1 MAFQLKLQ
9 KGLKFRDRVH
19 YQKKQWT
26 KVEAYSNGHLDVAYT
41 LAEADSD
48 NR

>member
-1 MAFQLKLQ
+1 MARQLLLQ
-9 KGLKFRDRVH
+9 KGLKFRDRVN
-19 YQKKQWT
+19 YMKKQWS
-26 KVEAYSNGHLDVAYT
+26 KVEAYSDGQPDIAYI